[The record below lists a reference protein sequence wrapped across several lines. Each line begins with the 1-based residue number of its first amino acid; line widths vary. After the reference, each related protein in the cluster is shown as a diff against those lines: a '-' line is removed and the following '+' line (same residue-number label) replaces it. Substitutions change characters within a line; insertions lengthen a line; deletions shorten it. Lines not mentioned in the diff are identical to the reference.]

1 MQAYLQQYSLYP
13 PFLLDRRKRPCD
25 LFIVCRFDSIVLFR
39 KFLFRWGRISDSKFS
54 IEVIALFYE
63 NNYGFEDEQ
72 MNEKSLKHEVE
83 KILGQKRFH
92 FRVSP
97 IFFGVSTS
105 RGQDLIMDLKL
116 LGDEVCFQALRNKA
130 KEQYFL
136 MTSPHSIPL
145 QGVIAQLIQLKRTG
159 AFYTEE
165 IHLPSVCFEFSEA
178 DISRV
183 QQKWSKSNEGKNKF
197 CPHLFF
203 STKAFINH
211 FGKLPNLDS
220 LNKIRKSGDSKLRN
234 FLKIDPDFNY

>member
-39 KFLFRWGRISDSKFS
+39 KFLFRWGRILDSKFS

-63 NNYGFEDEQ
+63 NNYGFEDDE
-72 MNEKSLKHEVE
+72 MNEKSLKQEVD

-116 LGDEVCFQALRNKA
+116 LGDEVCFQALRSKS

-136 MTSPHSIPL
+136 LTSPHSIPL
-145 QGVIAQLIQLKRTG
+145 KGIMSQLIQLKRVIP
-159 AFYTEE
+159 A
-165 IHLPSVCFEFSEA
+165 
-178 DISRV
+178 
-183 QQKWSKSNEGKNKF
+183 
-197 CPHLFF
+197 HLFCSF
-203 STKAFINH
+203 RD
-211 FGKLPNLDS
+211 KLYNTWVFPFHLH
-220 LNKIRKSGDSKLRN
+220 LVQ
-234 FLKIDPDFNY
+234 

>member
-63 NNYGFEDEQ
+63 NNYGFEDDK
-72 MNEKSLKHEVE
+72 MNEKSLKLEVD

-116 LGDEVCFQALRNKA
+116 LGDEVCFQALRNKS
-130 KEQYFL
+130 KEQHFL
-136 MTSPHSIPL
+136 LTSPHSIPL
-145 QGVIAQLIQLKRTG
+145 QGIIPQLIQLKRAA
-159 AFYTEE
+159 AFYAEE

-178 DISRV
+178 DILRV

-211 FGKLPNLDS
+211 FGKSPNLDS
-220 LNKIRKSGDSKLRN
+220 LNKIRESADSKLRN

>member
-39 KFLFRWGRISDSKFS
+39 KFLFRWGRILDSKFS

-63 NNYGFEDEQ
+63 NNYGFEDDE
-72 MNEKSLKHEVE
+72 MNEKSLKQEVD

-116 LGDEVCFQALRNKA
+116 LGDEVCFQALRSKS

-136 MTSPHSIPL
+136 LTSPHSIPL
-145 QGVIAQLIQLKRTG
+145 KGIMSQLIQLKRVG
-159 AFYTEE
+159 AFYAEE

-178 DISRV
+178 DILRV

-203 STKAFINH
+203 STKAYINH
-211 FGKLPNLDS
+211 FGKSPNFDS
-220 LNKIRKSGDSKLRN
+220 LNQIPESGDSKLRN

>member
-39 KFLFRWGRISDSKFS
+39 KFLFRWGRILDSKFS

-63 NNYGFEDEQ
+63 NNYGFEDDE
-72 MNEKSLKHEVE
+72 MNEKSLKQEVD

-116 LGDEVCFQALRNKA
+116 LGDEVCFQALRSKS

-136 MTSPHSIPL
+136 LTSPHSIPL
-145 QGVIAQLIQLKRTG
+145 KGIMSQLIQLKRVG
-159 AFYTEE
+159 AFYAEE

-178 DISRV
+178 DILRV

-203 STKAFINH
+203 STNAYINH
-211 FGKLPNLDS
+211 FGKSPNFDS
-220 LNKIRKSGDSKLRN
+220 LNKIPESGDSKLRN